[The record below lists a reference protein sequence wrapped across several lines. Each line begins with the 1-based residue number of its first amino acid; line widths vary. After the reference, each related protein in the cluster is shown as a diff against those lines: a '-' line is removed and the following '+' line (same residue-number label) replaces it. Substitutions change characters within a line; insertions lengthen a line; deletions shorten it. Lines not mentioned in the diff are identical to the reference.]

1 MKMAVRD
8 LEGRNFKLNQLDKC
22 ESIEKEGENVF

>member
-1 MKMAVRD
+1 MAVRD

-22 ESIEKEGENVF
+22 ENVEKEGEK